1 MPDAAVA
8 PRNGPG
14 RPSSGADE
22 RILEAALVV
31 LETDGY
37 AGLTTAKVATRS
49 GHNKALISYHYGSKQ
64 GLVTEVARRVSAQ
77 FSSELMAEI
86 GEPHTVEELA
96 GRLIE
101 AMWHYFDRH
110 EGHARVYFNL
120 ASQALID
127 LDLRDAVAEFKD
139 NHRVL
144 LAELLASL
152 DDPPAPERR
161 DAAVLYLLATLEG
174 LALERLDGGDS
185 ETIAVAS
192 EMLVRSASAAIS

>member
-1 MPDAAVA
+1 M
-8 PRNGPG
+8 
-14 RPSSGADE
+14 
-22 RILEAALVV
+22 RILEAALAV

-86 GEPHTVEELA
+86 GEPRTVEQLA
-96 GRLIE
+96 ERLIA
-101 AMWHYFDRH
+101 AMWHYFDKH
-110 EGHARVYFNL
+110 EGQARVYFDL

-127 LDLRDAVAEFKD
+127 PALREAVSEFKD
-139 NHRVL
+139 NHRL
-144 LAELLASL
+144 LLGELLSGL
-152 DDPPAPERR
+152 DKPPPPKRR
-161 DAAVLYLLATLEG
+161 EAAVLYLLATLEG

-185 ETIAVAS
+185 ETIAAAS
-192 EMLVRSASAAIS
+192 EMLVRSAGAAIS